1 MLNVLISSFH
11 YFGLSCGKPTLFGI
25 PSWYSYLQLQQSN
38 LTKPPS
44 CMIVNFNVPGSFIN
58 IGLAILDMA
67 LHLAALVAVGFVIY
81 GGIQLITSRGEPD
94 GMVQARQTI
103 INALVG
109 LVITMIAVGVVAFL
123 GARLG

>member
-1 MLNVLISSFH
+1 MFNLLITGTH

-25 PSWYSYLQLQQSN
+25 PSWYSYLQLQAN
-38 LTKPPS
+38 NVTNT
-44 CMIVNFNVPGSFIN
+44 CDIVNFSVPGSFIN
-58 IGLAILDMA
+58 IALAILDMA
-67 LHLAALVAVGFVIY
+67 LHLAGLVAVGFVIY

-94 GMVQARQTI
+94 GMSQARQTI

-109 LVITMIAVGVVAFL
+109 LAITLIAVAVVGFL

>member
-1 MLNVLISSFH
+1 MFNLLLNGYH

-25 PSWYSYLQLQQSN
+25 PSWYSYLDLR
-38 LTKPPS
+38 
-44 CMIVNFNVPGSFIN
+44 VNNITNTCDITNFKVPGSFIN

-67 LHLAALVAVGFVIY
+67 LHLAGLVAVGFVIY

-103 INALVG
+103 VNALVG
-109 LVITMIAVGVVAFL
+109 LAITLIAVAVVGFL